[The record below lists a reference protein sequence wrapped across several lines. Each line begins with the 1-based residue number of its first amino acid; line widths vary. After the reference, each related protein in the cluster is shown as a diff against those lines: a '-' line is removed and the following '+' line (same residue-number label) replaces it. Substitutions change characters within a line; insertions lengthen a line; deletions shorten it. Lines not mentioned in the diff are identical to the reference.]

1 MGLIYTEIELFNA
14 GDENLFENGYIK
26 ENQIRKSKVIAM
38 ADTGAIRL
46 TINESIQQQLGL
58 KNRGSV
64 NVTLA
69 DGSKKELQLVGPIRV
84 KFKERD
90 CITEAFVLDGNE
102 EPLLGAVPMELMDL
116 SLFPSMQKIDYNP
129 LHPFGPVFSLK

>member
-26 ENQIRKSKVIAM
+26 ETQIRKSKVTVM

-46 TINESIQQQLGL
+46 TINESIQHQLGL

-69 DGSKKELQLVGPIRV
+69 DGSKKELQLVGPIRI

-116 SLFPSMQKIDYNP
+116 SLFPSLQKIDYNP

>member
-26 ENQIRKSKVIAM
+26 ETQIRKSKVTVM

-46 TINESIQQQLGL
+46 TINETIQQKLGL

-69 DGSKKELQLVGPIRV
+69 DGSKKALQLVGPIRI

-116 SLFPSMQKIDYNP
+116 SLFPSLQKIDYNP